1 MSLGNLLF
9 VLATTG
15 YILIGIQFEERD
27 LIATYGQTYREYRRR
42 VPMLLPCRCD
52 QLRLDNTRF
61 NNRICQSIT

>member
-42 VPMLLPCRCD
+42 VPMLLTCRCD
-52 QLRLDNTRF
+52 QLRLDSTRF